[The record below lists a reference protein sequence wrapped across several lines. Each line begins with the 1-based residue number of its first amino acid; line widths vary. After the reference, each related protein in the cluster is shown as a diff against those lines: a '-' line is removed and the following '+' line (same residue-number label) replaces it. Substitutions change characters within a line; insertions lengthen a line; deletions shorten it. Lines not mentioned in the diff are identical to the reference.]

1 MGLLESDKY
10 TETRQ
15 CETMAIQ
22 VQISIL
28 YKVDR
33 VLQLTIL
40 QQIQTYIRMD
50 ARPRNNDAQQNDEGD
65 TRADNAAVVQNS

>member
-1 MGLLESDKY
+1 MESDKY